1 MSSETETRRRAQRVR
16 SYPVDLAIVSVA
28 AVVGYYLVTAA
39 PSESFVRFVAG
50 MFLLFVLPGFAMV
63 SILFPASKRPA
74 RPERGDSTRAAGIDS
89 VERLGLSLGLS
100 LVIVPVVVMA
110 LAVTEYGLTTGSTTA
125 ALAGVTVVAAQLG
138 AIRRLRLPSDER
150 FSVAPSVVLR
160 RLGVGESGASAT
172 VSSVILLVAIA
183 FAGGALL
190 FSMASP
196 ISGAEYTELGIY
208 TEEDGELVAGE
219 FPAEIGAGDEIPA
232 SIVVENNEGETTNY
246 TVVVQQQ
253 RLEDGAVVDRTEL
266 DRTSYEVADGERTV
280 DNRSITP
287 VPDGNET
294 VRIAI
299 MLYETDET
307 DVPAQPTR
315 ATADED
321 VYFWTT
327 VLDAPDIDD

>member
-1 MSSETETRRRAQRVR
+1 MSSETETTRRAHRVR

-50 MFLLFVLPGFAMV
+50 MFLLFVLPGFAVV
-63 SILFPASKRPA
+63 SILFPASKRPG
-74 RPERGDSTRAAGIDS
+74 RPDRDGSTHVAGVDS
-89 VERLGLSLGLS
+89 VERIGLSLGVS
-100 LVIVPVVVMA
+100 IVIVPIVVIG
-110 LAVTEYGLTTGSTTA
+110 LAVTDYGLTTGSSAA
-125 ALAGVTVVAAQLG
+125 ALTGVTVVAAQLG
-138 AIRRLRLPSDER
+138 AIRRLRLPPDER
-150 FSVAPSVVLR
+150 FSVAPSAALR
-160 RLGVGESGASAT
+160 RLGLEESGASAT

-183 FAGGALL
+183 LAGGALL

-208 TEEDGELVAGE
+208 TEEDGDLVAGE

-232 SIVVENNEGETTNY
+232 SIAIENSEGETTNY

-253 RLEDGAVVDRTEL
+253 RLEDGTVVDRTEL
-266 DRTSYEVADGERTV
+266 DRMSYEVADGERTV

-307 DVPAQPTR
+307 DVPEQPTR
-315 ATADED
+315 ASADED